1 MIVGDKAP
9 DLLGVDQN
17 GKEIHLSDY
26 KGRKLVSERHDFGLY
41 CPGM

>member
-26 KGRKLVSERHDFGLY
+26 SIRKT
-41 CPGM
+41 